1 MLAKLRKNYLLII
14 STFLIVYFSVNLFG
28 GERGLFSYMEKK
40 EILHKLK
47 LQEIEL
53 TKKIIDLE
61 NINTLLS
68 DKLDPDYI
76 DILIREKFVFGKK
89 GETIYIINNDS

>member
-1 MLAKLRKNYLLII
+1 MLAILRKNYLLII

-76 DILIREKFVFGKK
+76 DILIREKFVIGKK
-89 GETIYIINNDS
+89 GETTYIINNDS

>member
-14 STFLIVYFSVNLFG
+14 STFLIAYFSVNLFG

-76 DILIREKFVFGKK
+76 DILIREKFVIGKK
-89 GETIYIINNDS
+89 GETTYIINNDS

>member
-47 LQEIEL
+47 LQKIEL

-68 DKLDPDYI
+68 DKLDSDYI
-76 DILIREKFVFGKK
+76 DILIREKFVIGKK
-89 GETIYIINNDS
+89 GETTYIINNDS

>member
-40 EILHKLK
+40 EILHKLE

-76 DILIREKFVFGKK
+76 DILIREKFVIGKK
-89 GETIYIINNDS
+89 GETTYIINNDS

>member
-1 MLAKLRKNYLLII
+1 
-14 STFLIVYFSVNLFG
+14 
-28 GERGLFSYMEKK
+28 MEKK

-76 DILIREKFVFGKK
+76 DILIREKFVIGKK
-89 GETIYIINNDS
+89 GETTYIINNDS

>member
-28 GERGLFSYMEKK
+28 GERGLFSYIEKK

-76 DILIREKFVFGKK
+76 DILIREKFVIGKK
-89 GETIYIINNDS
+89 GETTYIINNDS

>member
-14 STFLIVYFSVNLFG
+14 STFLILYFTVNLFG

-40 EILHKLK
+40 EILHKLE
-47 LQEIEL
+47 LQGIEL

-76 DILIREKFVFGKK
+76 DILIREKFVIGKK
-89 GETIYIINNDS
+89 GETTYIINNDS

>member
-40 EILHKLK
+40 EILHKIE

-76 DILIREKFVFGKK
+76 DILIREKFVIGKK
-89 GETIYIINNDS
+89 GETTYIINNDS

>member
-76 DILIREKFVFGKK
+76 DILIREKFVIGKK
-89 GETIYIINNDS
+89 GETTYIINNDS

>member
-1 MLAKLRKNYLLII
+1 MLAKLKKNYLLII

-76 DILIREKFVFGKK
+76 DILIREKFVIGKK
-89 GETIYIINNDS
+89 GETTYIINNDS

>member
-1 MLAKLRKNYLLII
+1 MLAKLKKNYLLII

-28 GERGLFSYMEKK
+28 GERGLFSYIEKK
-40 EILHKLK
+40 KILHKLK

-76 DILIREKFVFGKK
+76 DILIREKFVIGKK
-89 GETIYIINNDS
+89 GETTYIINNDS

>member
-1 MLAKLRKNYLLII
+1 MLPKLRKNYLLII

-76 DILIREKFVFGKK
+76 DILIREKFVIGKK
-89 GETIYIINNDS
+89 GETTYIINNDS

>member
-76 DILIREKFVFGKK
+76 DILIREKFVIGKK
-89 GETIYIINNDS
+89 GESTYIINNDS

>member
-28 GERGLFSYMEKK
+28 GERGLFSYIEKK
-40 EILHKLK
+40 KILHKLK

-76 DILIREKFVFGKK
+76 DILIREKFVIGKK
-89 GETIYIINNDS
+89 GETTYIINNDS

>member
-1 MLAKLRKNYLLII
+1 MLAKLKKNYLLII

-40 EILHKLK
+40 EILHKLE

-76 DILIREKFVFGKK
+76 DILIREKFVIGKK
-89 GETIYIINNDS
+89 GETTYIINNDS

>member
-76 DILIREKFVFGKK
+76 DILIRDKFAIGKK
-89 GETIYIINNDS
+89 GETTYIINNDS